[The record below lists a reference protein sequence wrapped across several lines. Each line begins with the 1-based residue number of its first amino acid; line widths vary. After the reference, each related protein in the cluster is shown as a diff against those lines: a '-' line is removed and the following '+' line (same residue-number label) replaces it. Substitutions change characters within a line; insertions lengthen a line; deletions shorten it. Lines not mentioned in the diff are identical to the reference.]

1 VSLPYEIVILDVGG
15 ANLVLPFTR
24 SGQAD
29 PEQLGGISRAAGGNQ
44 YTSLIAEYM
53 VVPLVSA
60 PVPSATFAQV
70 KAMFALGAQINC
82 QGGAAGNVFE
92 GYPGVVKC
100 SGKVTGEIVPGTTD
114 GTGRPLWIINL
125 TLTEVGTAFGGVSAT
140 TLFLLTSVDSPDTT
154 DPDTYVS
161 TPAGS
166 YPGDA
171 SDELHTPRRNEP
183 VSGRLAQSVDA
194 GYRLVERAG
203 ERGDRVRHAVG
214 APRDADERRLLGVER
229 VGDHGHD
236 GEDLPGPRRRRG
248 RLRHHRGTVV
258 HELRGR
264 LARRRRTAT
273 LASTASVNLVLA
285 QDDRFLVEIYP
296 QLQLQAGQADNGQR
310 QVISTGTVPGPRP
323 LPVLGIGGLIT
334 AA

>member
-171 SDELHTPRRNEP
+171 TMSFTLLAGTSLSVGGSLNPSTPDIAWLSVP
-183 VSGRLAQSVDA
+183 VNAGIAFGMPWVRLETQMSGVYSGSSVWAIMDMMAKIYQVRDDGA
-194 GYRLVERAG
+194 GGFDVIAG
-203 ERGDRVRHAVG
+203 PWSTNYAGVS
-214 APRDADERRLLGVER
+214 LG
-229 VGDHGHD
+229 GG
-236 GEDLPGPRRRRG
+236 
-248 RLRHHRGTVV
+248 
-258 HELRGR
+258 
-264 LARRRRTAT
+264 TAT